1 MKVTPQELAIR
12 SGWPLDYKIQW
23 AVGRLAEFIIHTD
36 GKSYNTFSGG
46 KDSRTVKDLIDGIY
60 DGRFKHLLPP
70 HIYAKVLKHQKP
82 INVFANT
89 GLEFPEIVDYVKSF
103 DGVVIVKPR
112 MGFVRVIKEIGVAV
126 GSKKIAMMVSRL
138 KGYIANP
145 SPKNEATK
153 NLYLTGYKK
162 DGTYSAASKLPD
174 KWMRLLNAPFNVSDQ
189 CCDIFKK
196 EPFRR
201 YEAET
206 GCKPIMGTTVFESD
220 TRKVS
225 YYKTGCNSF
234 EQGKEKCRPISIFT
248 KADIWEYAER
258 FQIQHCSVYYDRTVP
273 VEQLD
278 GSIKI
283 ETLPAEEET
292 GCTFCFFGLH
302 LNKKGT
308 ENRIQRLAISHPKY
322 YHIIVFKCEVY
333 KIFEWLKIP
342 YKPINKA
349 CCSQMRLFE
358 IPIS

>member
-12 SGWPLDYKIQW
+12 QAWPLDYKIQW
-23 AVGRLAEFIIHTD
+23 AVNRLADFIIHTD
-36 GKSYNTFSGG
+36 GQCYLTFSGG

-60 DGRFKHLLPP
+60 DGRFRHLLPP
-70 HIYAKVLKHQKP
+70 HIYTKILKFPKP

-89 GLEFPEIVDYVKSF
+89 GLEFPEIVDYVKTF
-103 DGVVIVKPR
+103 EGVVIVKPR
-112 MGFVRVIKEIGVAV
+112 MGFVRVLREIGVAV
-126 GSKKIAMMVSRL
+126 GTKKTAMMVSRL

-162 DGTYSAASKLPD
+162 DGTYSEKSKLPNR
-174 KWMRLLNAPFNVSDQ
+174 WMKLLDAPFEVSDQ

-196 EPFRR
+196 EPFRK
-201 YEAET
+201 YEDKT
-206 GCKPIMGTTVFESD
+206 GSRPIIGTTVNESD

-225 YYKTGCNSF
+225 YLKTGCNSF
-234 EQGKEKCRPISIFT
+234 ECGKEKSRPISIFT
-248 KADIWEYAER
+248 EADIWEYADR
-258 FQIQHCSVYYDRTVP
+258 FQIQHCSVYYDRTIP

-278 GSIKI
+278 GSFKI
-283 ETLPAEEET
+283 ESLKAEKST

-322 YHIIVFKCEVY
+322 YHIIIYKCEVY

-342 YKPINKA
+342 YKPNRNA
-349 CCSQMRLFE
+349 CCAQKTLFD
-358 IPIS
+358 IN